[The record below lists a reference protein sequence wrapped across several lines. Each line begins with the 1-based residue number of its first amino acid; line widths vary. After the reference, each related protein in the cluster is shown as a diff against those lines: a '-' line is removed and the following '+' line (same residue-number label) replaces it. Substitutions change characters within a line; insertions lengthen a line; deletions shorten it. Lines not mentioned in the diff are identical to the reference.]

1 MNPPKINPN
10 VRRLACSKTGAEVPT
25 GDFRRPLGLCP
36 CCPAPGMPLLVRYQ
50 LDAVGLGFDR
60 VDSAARWGVSAD
72 AIPHHRRGLW
82 KYEPLLPVLEP
93 WPSYG
98 CDVGL
103 TPTTRYPQLGDDLGV
118 ELWIKSE
125 GANPSG
131 SFKDRGLAVAVAL
144 GTACGAKR
152 FCLPT
157 QGNAGVAAAL
167 FSSRMR
173 LRPCVVYMPQD
184 YAGSVYHR
192 AACYFG
198 AEVEFRGANIAAC
211 GRHMRNELAD
221 ELAAGELTDVSTF
234 FEPGRLEGK
243 KTMGLEIFEQFGT
256 ENLPEYIFYPTGGGT
271 GLVGIWKAFE
281 ELIQLGLIASGQR
294 LPRMVAVQSERCA
307 PVVRSFR
314 AGHEEVAAVES
325 LGTVA
330 DGLDVPAAIM
340 GHQILKVLRDSGTA
354 VDVAEE
360 DIKHA
365 FARLGREGVSCGYEG
380 AATLAAL
387 SKLRSD
393 GTIPADSRVL
403 LLNTSGHAVATARSA
418 VVLPSPGR

>member
-1 MNPPKINPN
+1 
-10 VRRLACSKTGAEVPT
+10 
-25 GDFRRPLGLCP
+25 
-36 CCPAPGMPLLVRYQ
+36 LLVRYK
-50 LDAVGLGFDR
+50 LDAVELRFDEAG
-60 VDSAARWGVSAD
+60 SAG
-72 AIPHHRRGLW
+72 RGIW

-93 WPSYG
+93 WPGYG

-103 TPTTRYPQLGDDLGV
+103 TPTVQHRRLGDELAV

-125 GANPSG
+125 GSNPSG

-144 GTACGAKR
+144 GRACGARR

-167 FSSRMR
+167 FSGRMG
-173 LRPCVVYMPQD
+173 LQPCVVYMPQD

-192 AACYFG
+192 AACCFG
-198 AEVEFRGANIAAC
+198 AEVEFRGANIADC
-211 GRHMRNELAD
+211 GRHMRSGLAA

-243 KTMGLEIFEQFGT
+243 KTMGLEIFEQFGK
-256 ENLPEYIFYPTGGGT
+256 ENLPEFIIYPTGGGT
-271 GLVGIWKAFE
+271 GLVGICKAFE
-281 ELIQLGLIASGQR
+281 ELRELGLIHTGQR

-307 PVVRSFR
+307 PVVRSFH
-314 AGHEEVAAVES
+314 AGHDEVAPVES

-340 GHQILKVLRDSGTA
+340 GHQILEVLRDSGGTA

-360 DIKHA
+360 EIRQA
-365 FARLGREGVSCGYEG
+365 FVRLGREGVSCGYEG

-387 SKLRSD
+387 EKLRSD
-393 GTIPADSRVL
+393 GTIPAGSQVL
-403 LLNTSGHAVATARSA
+403 LVNTSGHAVAVSRSA
-418 VVLPSPGR
+418 AVQRDHGG